1 MQTNNPRVGNWHI
14 EACQKVANL
23 QIIKKNVLPKVQDV
37 IQFVIQ
43 TFPQEKGSI
52 LILWTKFQDC
62 FVTEIDCT
70 IADIS
75 G

>member
-1 MQTNNPRVGNWHI
+1 MQINNPRVGNWHI

-52 LILWTKFQDC
+52 LIL
-62 FVTEIDCT
+62 
-70 IADIS
+70 
-75 G
+75 

>member
-14 EACQKVANL
+14 EAYQKVANL

-52 LILWTKFQDC
+52 LIF
-62 FVTEIDCT
+62 
-70 IADIS
+70 
-75 G
+75 